1 MRYRRRVGGAA
12 ASATEKQQKRK
23 RERVKRK
30 AKRQRQQALADEPAA
45 SVTSAPAASATNAI
59 TDGDV
64 AQGNSHAEADTIA
77 DADEDETAADA
88 EADGEDADAEADDEE
103 DPAASGSAAENT
115 TGSSAAK
122 ADPAAVTAP
131 VKVGGCGCRR
141 STAFEPPLT
150 LQFLLGA
157 NLDSYRR
164 SGSGTKRRPSTYS

>member
-1 MRYRRRVGGAA
+1 MAEPASLGEGKPERADHVHVPP
-12 ASATEKQQKRK
+12 ASASST
-23 RERVKRK
+23 
-30 AKRQRQQALADEPAA
+30 A
-45 SVTSAPAASATNAI
+45 SS
-59 TDGDV
+59 
-64 AQGNSHAEADTIA
+64 EDTIA